1 MAGRKRKKHR
11 LLRAL
16 GALVLLGILC
26 FGGLVGYVVIRE
38 SSVVREAAALE
49 GNYDAIIVLGAQ
61 VLLSGEPNTQ
71 LQWRL
76 DAAAEAWRLKNV
88 PIAVCG
94 AQGKDEPLPEAEA
107 MRNYL
112 VKQGILGVVIV
123 VLALIMAIFP
133 AQIAPYDPTAV
144 DITARTKAPS
154 AAHIFGTDNY
164 GRDIFS
170 RVVWGT
176 RIDLSIGFFGVLVPL
191 IVGSLIG
198 LLAAWYGGWL
208 DSLLM
213 RISEIMMAFPF
224 TILVIAIITIL
235 GTGTI
240 NLYIALWLVGWMSY
254 ARLVRAEVLTLKKS
268 EFIEAARVAGFS
280 DARILLRHVLPN
292 VISSSIVF
300 AASDMVMCMLTGA
313 SMSFLGLGVQPPT
326 PEWGAILNEGR
337 TYITYASWMTFFPG
351 LVLAIT
357 GVGLSLLGDSMTD
370 ILRRKGR

>member
-1 MAGRKRKKHR
+1 MKRYNPRVEQTRKKHR
-11 LLRAL
+11 LPAWAVTPTFIL
-16 GALVLLGILC
+16 GIIIVVAALV
-26 FGGLVGYVVIRE
+26 
-38 SSVVREAAALE
+38 
-49 GNYDAIIVLGAQ
+49 
-61 VLLSGEPNTQ
+61 
-71 LQWRL
+71 
-76 DAAAEAWRLKNV
+76 
-88 PIAVCG
+88 
-94 AQGKDEPLPEAEA
+94 
-107 MRNYL
+107 
-112 VKQGILGVVIV
+112 
-123 VLALIMAIFP
+123 MAIFP
-133 AQIAPYDPTAV
+133 EQIAPYDPTAV
-144 DITARTKAPS
+144 DITVRTKAPS
-154 AAHIFGTDNY
+154 AEHIFGTDNY
-164 GRDIFS
+164 GRDVFS

-176 RIDLSIGFFGVLVPL
+176 RIDLSIGFFGVLVPM
-191 IVGSLIG
+191 IIGGIIG

-254 ARLVRAEVLTLKKS
+254 ARLVRAEVLKLKKA

-280 DARILLRHVLPN
+280 DARILLRHILPN

-337 TYITYASWMTFFPG
+337 TYISYASWMTFYPG
-351 LVLAIT
+351 LVLAVT
-357 GVGLSLLGDSMTD
+357 GVGLSLLGDSMTE

>member
-1 MAGRKRKKHR
+1 MKRYNPRVEQTRKKH
-11 LLRAL
+11 
-16 GALVLLGILC
+16 VL
-26 FGGLVGYVVIRE
+26 
-38 SSVVREAAALE
+38 
-49 GNYDAIIVLGAQ
+49 
-61 VLLSGEPNTQ
+61 P
-71 LQWRL
+71 
-76 DAAAEAWRLKNV
+76 AW
-88 PIAVCG
+88 AVT
-94 AQGKDEPLPEAEA
+94 PTF
-107 MRNYL
+107 
-112 VKQGILGVVIV
+112 ILGVMIV
-123 VLALIMAIFP
+123 VAALVMAIFP
-133 AQIAPYDPTAV
+133 EQIAPYDPTAV
-144 DITARTKAPS
+144 NITARTKAPS
-154 AAHIFGTDNY
+154 AEHIFGTDNY

-176 RIDLSIGFFGVLVPL
+176 RIDLSIGFFGVLVPM
-191 IVGSLIG
+191 IIGSIIG

-254 ARLVRAEVLTLKKS
+254 ARLVRAEVLKLKKA

-280 DARILLRHVLPN
+280 DARILLRHILPN

-337 TYITYASWMTFFPG
+337 TYISYASWMTFYPG
-351 LVLAIT
+351 LVLAVT
-357 GVGLSLLGDSMTD
+357 GVGVSLLGDSMTE

>member
-1 MAGRKRKKHR
+1 MKRYNPRTVEARKKHR
-11 LLRAL
+11 LPAW
-16 GALVLLGILC
+16 AVMPTFILGI
-26 FGGLVGYVVIRE
+26 
-38 SSVVREAAALE
+38 
-49 GNYDAIIVLGAQ
+49 
-61 VLLSGEPNTQ
+61 
-71 LQWRL
+71 
-76 DAAAEAWRLKNV
+76 
-88 PIAVCG
+88 
-94 AQGKDEPLPEAEA
+94 
-107 MRNYL
+107 
-112 VKQGILGVVIV
+112 VIV
-123 VLALIMAIFP
+123 IIALIMAFFP
-133 AQIAPYDPTAV
+133 QWIAPYDPTAI
-144 DITARTKAPS
+144 DITARTQAPS

-176 RIDLSIGFFGVLVPL
+176 RIDLSIGFFGVLIPL
-191 IVGSLIG
+191 IIGSIIG

-213 RISEIMMAFPF
+213 RISEVMMAFPF
-224 TILVIAIITIL
+224 TILVIGIITIL

-254 ARLVRAEVLTLKKS
+254 ARLVRAEVLSLKKS

-280 DARILLRHVLPN
+280 DARILLKHILPN
-292 VISSSIVF
+292 VISSSIVY

-337 TYITYASWMTFFPG
+337 TYISYASWMTFYPG

-357 GVGLSLLGDSMTD
+357 GIGLSLLGDSLTD

>member
-1 MAGRKRKKHR
+1 MKRYNPRVEQTRKKHR
-11 LLRAL
+11 LPAW
-16 GALVLLGILC
+16 AVTPTFILGIII
-26 FGGLVGYVVIRE
+26 VV
-38 SSVVREAAALE
+38 AAL
-49 GNYDAIIVLGAQ
+49 AMAFF
-61 VLLSGEPNTQ
+61 
-71 LQWRL
+71 
-76 DAAAEAWRLKNV
+76 
-88 PIAVCG
+88 
-94 AQGKDEPLPEAEA
+94 PE
-107 MRNYL
+107 
-112 VKQGILGVVIV
+112 
-123 VLALIMAIFP
+123 
-133 AQIAPYDPTAV
+133 QIAPYDPTAV
-144 DITARTKAPS
+144 DITVRTKAPS
-154 AAHIFGTDNY
+154 AEHIFGTDNY
-164 GRDIFS
+164 GRDVFS

-176 RIDLSIGFFGVLVPL
+176 RIDLSIGFFGVLVPM
-191 IVGSLIG
+191 IIGGIIG

-254 ARLVRAEVLTLKKS
+254 ARLVRAEVLKLKKA

-280 DARILLRHVLPN
+280 DARILLRHILPN

-337 TYITYASWMTFFPG
+337 TYISYASWMTFFPG
-351 LVLAIT
+351 LVLATT

>member
-1 MAGRKRKKHR
+1 MKRYNPRVDSARKKHR
-11 LLRAL
+11 L
-16 GALVLLGILC
+16 
-26 FGGLVGYVVIRE
+26 
-38 SSVVREAAALE
+38 
-49 GNYDAIIVLGAQ
+49 
-61 VLLSGEPNTQ
+61 P
-71 LQWRL
+71 
-76 DAAAEAWRLKNV
+76 AW
-88 PIAVCG
+88 AVT
-94 AQGKDEPLPEAEA
+94 PTF
-107 MRNYL
+107 
-112 VKQGILGVVIV
+112 ILGVVIV

-176 RIDLSIGFFGVLVPL
+176 RIDLSIVFFGVLVPL

>member
-1 MAGRKRKKHR
+1 MKRYNPRVEQTRKKHR
-11 LLRAL
+11 LPAWAVAPTFIL
-16 GALVLLGILC
+16 GIIIVVAALV
-26 FGGLVGYVVIRE
+26 
-38 SSVVREAAALE
+38 
-49 GNYDAIIVLGAQ
+49 
-61 VLLSGEPNTQ
+61 
-71 LQWRL
+71 
-76 DAAAEAWRLKNV
+76 
-88 PIAVCG
+88 
-94 AQGKDEPLPEAEA
+94 
-107 MRNYL
+107 
-112 VKQGILGVVIV
+112 
-123 VLALIMAIFP
+123 MAIFP
-133 AQIAPYDPTAV
+133 EQIAPYDPTAV
-144 DITARTKAPS
+144 DITVRTKAPS
-154 AAHIFGTDNY
+154 AEHIFGTDNY
-164 GRDIFS
+164 GRDVFS

-176 RIDLSIGFFGVLVPL
+176 RIDLSIGFFGVLVPM
-191 IVGSLIG
+191 IIGVIIG

-254 ARLVRAEVLTLKKS
+254 ARLVRAEVLKLKKA

-280 DARILLRHVLPN
+280 DARILLRHILPN

-337 TYITYASWMTFFPG
+337 TYISYASWMTFFPG
-351 LVLAIT
+351 LVLATT

>member
-1 MAGRKRKKHR
+1 MKRYNPRVEQTRKKHR
-11 LLRAL
+11 LPAWAVTPTFIL
-16 GALVLLGILC
+16 GIIIVVAALV
-26 FGGLVGYVVIRE
+26 
-38 SSVVREAAALE
+38 
-49 GNYDAIIVLGAQ
+49 
-61 VLLSGEPNTQ
+61 
-71 LQWRL
+71 
-76 DAAAEAWRLKNV
+76 
-88 PIAVCG
+88 
-94 AQGKDEPLPEAEA
+94 
-107 MRNYL
+107 
-112 VKQGILGVVIV
+112 
-123 VLALIMAIFP
+123 MAIFP
-133 AQIAPYDPTAV
+133 EQIAPYDPTAV
-144 DITARTKAPS
+144 DITVRTKAPS
-154 AAHIFGTDNY
+154 AEHIFGTDNY
-164 GRDIFS
+164 GRDVFS

-176 RIDLSIGFFGVLVPL
+176 RIDLSIGFFGVLVPM
-191 IVGSLIG
+191 IIGGIIG

-254 ARLVRAEVLTLKKS
+254 ARLVRAEVLKLKKA

-280 DARILLRHVLPN
+280 DARILMRHILPN

-337 TYITYASWMTFFPG
+337 TYISYASWMTFFPG
-351 LVLAIT
+351 LVLATT

>member
-1 MAGRKRKKHR
+1 M
-11 LLRAL
+11 
-16 GALVLLGILC
+16 
-26 FGGLVGYVVIRE
+26 
-38 SSVVREAAALE
+38 
-49 GNYDAIIVLGAQ
+49 
-61 VLLSGEPNTQ
+61 
-71 LQWRL
+71 
-76 DAAAEAWRLKNV
+76 
-88 PIAVCG
+88 
-94 AQGKDEPLPEAEA
+94 
-107 MRNYL
+107 
-112 VKQGILGVVIV
+112 
-123 VLALIMAIFP
+123 
-133 AQIAPYDPTAV
+133 

-154 AAHIFGTDNY
+154 AAHISGTDNY

-191 IVGSLIG
+191 IIGSIIG

-254 ARLVRAEVLTLKKS
+254 ARLVRAEVMTLKKS

>member
-1 MAGRKRKKHR
+1 MKRFYEQPASVKKKPR
-11 LLRAL
+11 LPAWAVTPTFIL
-16 GALVLLGILC
+16 GA
-26 FGGLVGYVVIRE
+26 
-38 SSVVREAAALE
+38 A
-49 GNYDAIIVLGAQ
+49 IVL
-61 VLLSGEPNTQ
+61 
-71 LQWRL
+71 
-76 DAAAEAWRLKNV
+76 
-88 PIAVCG
+88 I
-94 AQGKDEPLPEAEA
+94 
-107 MRNYL
+107 
-112 VKQGILGVVIV
+112 
-123 VLALIMAIFP
+123 ALIVAIYP
-133 AQIAPYDPTAV
+133 GAIAPYDPTAV
-144 DITARTKAPS
+144 NITARTKPPS
-154 AAHIFGTDNY
+154 AEHIFGTDNY

-176 RIDLSIGFFGVLVPL
+176 RIDLSIGFFGVLIPL

-208 DSLLM
+208 DSILM
-213 RISEIMMAFPF
+213 RFSEIMMAFPF

-280 DARILLRHVLPN
+280 DARILLRHILPN
-292 VISSSIVF
+292 VVSSSIVF

-351 LVLAIT
+351 LILAVT

>member
-1 MAGRKRKKHR
+1 MLFRSVNGS
-11 LLRAL
+11 
-16 GALVLLGILC
+16 VSILYT
-26 FGGLVGYVVIRE
+26 LATYAIVGYSFAASIIG
-38 SSVVREAAALE
+38 SV
-49 GNYDAIIVLGAQ
+49 
-61 VLLSGEPNTQ
+61 
-71 LQWRL
+71 
-76 DAAAEAWRLKNV
+76 
-88 PIAVCG
+88 
-94 AQGKDEPLPEAEA
+94 
-107 MRNYL
+107 
-112 VKQGILGVVIV
+112 
-123 VLALIMAIFP
+123 
-133 AQIAPYDPTAV
+133 
-144 DITARTKAPS
+144 
-154 AAHIFGTDNY
+154 
-164 GRDIFS
+164 
-170 RVVWGT
+170 
-176 RIDLSIGFFGVLVPL
+176 
-191 IVGSLIG
+191 IG

-254 ARLVRAEVLTLKKS
+254 ARLVRAEVMTLKKS

-351 LVLAIT
+351 LVLAIM
-357 GVGLSLLGDSMTD
+357 GMGLSLLGDSMTD

>member
-1 MAGRKRKKHR
+1 MKRYNPRVEQARKKHR
-11 LLRAL
+11 LPAWAVTPTFIL
-16 GALVLLGILC
+16 GIIIVVAALV
-26 FGGLVGYVVIRE
+26 
-38 SSVVREAAALE
+38 
-49 GNYDAIIVLGAQ
+49 
-61 VLLSGEPNTQ
+61 
-71 LQWRL
+71 
-76 DAAAEAWRLKNV
+76 
-88 PIAVCG
+88 
-94 AQGKDEPLPEAEA
+94 
-107 MRNYL
+107 
-112 VKQGILGVVIV
+112 
-123 VLALIMAIFP
+123 MAIFP
-133 AQIAPYDPTAV
+133 EQIAPYDPTVV
-144 DITARTKAPS
+144 DITVRTKAPS
-154 AAHIFGTDNY
+154 AEHIFGTDNN
-164 GRDIFS
+164 GRDVFS

-176 RIDLSIGFFGVLVPL
+176 RIDLSIGFFGVLVPM
-191 IVGSLIG
+191 IIGGIIG

-254 ARLVRAEVLTLKKS
+254 ARLVRAEVLKLKKA

-280 DARILLRHVLPN
+280 DARILLRHILPN

-337 TYITYASWMTFFPG
+337 TYISYASWMTFFPG
-351 LVLAIT
+351 LVLATT

>member
-1 MAGRKRKKHR
+1 MKRYYPRDDLRHRKRR
-11 LLRAL
+11 L
-16 GALVLLGILC
+16 
-26 FGGLVGYVVIRE
+26 
-38 SSVVREAAALE
+38 
-49 GNYDAIIVLGAQ
+49 
-61 VLLSGEPNTQ
+61 P
-71 LQWRL
+71 
-76 DAAAEAWRLKNV
+76 AW
-88 PIAVCG
+88 AVT
-94 AQGKDEPLPEAEA
+94 PTF
-107 MRNYL
+107 
-112 VKQGILGVVIV
+112 ILGVIIVIGTLI
-123 VLALIMAIFP
+123 LAVFP
-133 AQIAPYDPTAV
+133 EQIAPYNPTEV
-144 DITARTKAPS
+144 DIRARSQAPS
-154 AAHIFGTDNY
+154 AAHLFGTDNY

-191 IVGSLIG
+191 IIGSIIG

-235 GTGTI
+235 GSGII

-254 ARLVRAEVLTLKKS
+254 ARLVRAEVLTLKSS
-268 EFIEAARVAGFS
+268 EFIEAAKVAGFS

-337 TYITYASWMTFFPG
+337 TYITSASWMTFFPG
-351 LVLAIT
+351 LVLAVA
-357 GVGLSLLGDSMTD
+357 GVGLSLMGDSMTD

>member
-1 MAGRKRKKHR
+1 MKRYNPRVEQTRKKHR
-11 LLRAL
+11 LPAWAVAPTFIL
-16 GALVLLGILC
+16 GIIIVVAALV
-26 FGGLVGYVVIRE
+26 
-38 SSVVREAAALE
+38 
-49 GNYDAIIVLGAQ
+49 
-61 VLLSGEPNTQ
+61 
-71 LQWRL
+71 
-76 DAAAEAWRLKNV
+76 
-88 PIAVCG
+88 
-94 AQGKDEPLPEAEA
+94 
-107 MRNYL
+107 
-112 VKQGILGVVIV
+112 
-123 VLALIMAIFP
+123 MAIFP
-133 AQIAPYDPTAV
+133 EQIAPYDPTAV
-144 DITARTKAPS
+144 DITVRTKAPS
-154 AAHIFGTDNY
+154 AEHIFGTDNY
-164 GRDIFS
+164 GRDVFS

-176 RIDLSIGFFGVLVPL
+176 RIDLSIGFFGVLVPM
-191 IVGSLIG
+191 IIGGIIG
-198 LLAAWYGGWL
+198 LLAAWYRGWL

-254 ARLVRAEVLTLKKS
+254 ARLVRAEVLKLKKA

-280 DARILLRHVLPN
+280 DARILLRHILPN

-337 TYITYASWMTFFPG
+337 TYISYASWMTFFPG
-351 LVLAIT
+351 LVLATT

>member
-1 MAGRKRKKHR
+1 MKRYNPRVEQTRKKHR
-11 LLRAL
+11 LPAWAVTPTFIL
-16 GALVLLGILC
+16 G
-26 FGGLVGYVVIRE
+26 VII
-38 SSVVREAAALE
+38 VAAAL
-49 GNYDAIIVLGAQ
+49 
-61 VLLSGEPNTQ
+61 
-71 LQWRL
+71 
-76 DAAAEAWRLKNV
+76 
-88 PIAVCG
+88 
-94 AQGKDEPLPEAEA
+94 
-107 MRNYL
+107 
-112 VKQGILGVVIV
+112 IL
-123 VLALIMAIFP
+123 AIFP
-133 AQIAPYDPTAV
+133 EQIAPYDPTVV

-154 AAHIFGTDNY
+154 AEHIFGTDNY

-176 RIDLSIGFFGVLVPL
+176 RIDLSIGFFGVLVPM
-191 IVGSLIG
+191 IIGGIIG

-254 ARLVRAEVLTLKKS
+254 ARLVRAEVLKLKKA

-280 DARILLRHVLPN
+280 DARILLRHILPN

-337 TYITYASWMTFFPG
+337 TYISYASWMTFFPG
-351 LVLAIT
+351 LVLATT

>member
-1 MAGRKRKKHR
+1 MKRYDPRVEQTRKKHR
-11 LLRAL
+11 LPAWAVTPTFIL
-16 GALVLLGILC
+16 GIIIVVAALV
-26 FGGLVGYVVIRE
+26 
-38 SSVVREAAALE
+38 
-49 GNYDAIIVLGAQ
+49 
-61 VLLSGEPNTQ
+61 
-71 LQWRL
+71 
-76 DAAAEAWRLKNV
+76 
-88 PIAVCG
+88 
-94 AQGKDEPLPEAEA
+94 
-107 MRNYL
+107 
-112 VKQGILGVVIV
+112 
-123 VLALIMAIFP
+123 MAIFP
-133 AQIAPYDPTAV
+133 EQIAPYDPTAV
-144 DITARTKAPS
+144 DITVRTKAPS
-154 AAHIFGTDNY
+154 AEHIFGTDNY
-164 GRDIFS
+164 GRDVFS

-176 RIDLSIGFFGVLVPL
+176 RIDLSIGFFGVLVPM
-191 IVGSLIG
+191 IIGGIIG

-254 ARLVRAEVLTLKKS
+254 ARLVRAEVLKLKKA

-280 DARILLRHVLPN
+280 DARILMRHILPN

-337 TYITYASWMTFFPG
+337 TYISYASWMTFFPG
-351 LVLAIT
+351 LVLATT

>member
-1 MAGRKRKKHR
+1 MKRYNPRVEQTRKKHR
-11 LLRAL
+11 LPAWAVTPTFIL
-16 GALVLLGILC
+16 GIIIVVAALVMA
-26 FGGLVGYVVIRE
+26 FF
-38 SSVVREAAALE
+38 
-49 GNYDAIIVLGAQ
+49 
-61 VLLSGEPNTQ
+61 
-71 LQWRL
+71 
-76 DAAAEAWRLKNV
+76 
-88 PIAVCG
+88 
-94 AQGKDEPLPEAEA
+94 PE
-107 MRNYL
+107 
-112 VKQGILGVVIV
+112 
-123 VLALIMAIFP
+123 
-133 AQIAPYDPTAV
+133 QIAPYDPTAV
-144 DITARTKAPS
+144 DITVRTKAPS
-154 AAHIFGTDNY
+154 AEHIFGTDNY
-164 GRDIFS
+164 GRDVFS

-176 RIDLSIGFFGVLVPL
+176 RIDLSIGFFGVLVPM
-191 IVGSLIG
+191 IIGGIIG

-254 ARLVRAEVLTLKKS
+254 ARLVRAEVLKLKKA

-280 DARILLRHVLPN
+280 DARILLRHILPN

-337 TYITYASWMTFFPG
+337 TYISYASWMTFYPG
-351 LVLAIT
+351 LVLAVT
-357 GVGLSLLGDSMTD
+357 GVGLSLLGDSMTE

>member
-1 MAGRKRKKHR
+1 MKRYHPADETRARKHR
-11 LLRAL
+11 L
-16 GALVLLGILC
+16 
-26 FGGLVGYVVIRE
+26 
-38 SSVVREAAALE
+38 
-49 GNYDAIIVLGAQ
+49 
-61 VLLSGEPNTQ
+61 P
-71 LQWRL
+71 
-76 DAAAEAWRLKNV
+76 AW
-88 PIAVCG
+88 AVT
-94 AQGKDEPLPEAEA
+94 PTF
-107 MRNYL
+107 
-112 VKQGILGVVIV
+112 ILGVVIV
-123 VLALIMAIFP
+123 VIALILAIFP
-133 AQIAPYDPTAV
+133 AQIAPYDPTEV
-144 DITARTKAPS
+144 VITARTKAPS
-154 AAHIFGTDNY
+154 PEHLFGTDNY

-176 RIDLSIGFFGVLVPL
+176 RIDLSIGFFGVLIPL
-191 IVGSLIG
+191 IIGSIIG

-240 NLYIALWLVGWMSY
+240 NLFIALWLVGWMSY
-254 ARLVRAEVLTLKKS
+254 ARLVRAEVLTLKNS

-280 DARILLRHVLPN
+280 NARILLRHVLPN

-357 GVGLSLLGDSMTD
+357 GVGLSLLGDSLTD

>member
-1 MAGRKRKKHR
+1 MKRYHPADETRARKHR
-11 LLRAL
+11 L
-16 GALVLLGILC
+16 
-26 FGGLVGYVVIRE
+26 
-38 SSVVREAAALE
+38 
-49 GNYDAIIVLGAQ
+49 
-61 VLLSGEPNTQ
+61 PT
-71 LQWRL
+71 W
-76 DAAAEAWRLKNV
+76 
-88 PIAVCG
+88 AVT
-94 AQGKDEPLPEAEA
+94 PTF
-107 MRNYL
+107 
-112 VKQGILGVVIV
+112 ILGVVIV
-123 VLALIMAIFP
+123 VIALILAIFP
-133 AQIAPYDPTAV
+133 AQIAPYDPTEV
-144 DITARTKAPS
+144 VITARTKAPS
-154 AAHIFGTDNY
+154 PEHLFGTDNY

-176 RIDLSIGFFGVLVPL
+176 RIDLSIGFFGVLIPL
-191 IVGSLIG
+191 IVGSIIG

-240 NLYIALWLVGWMSY
+240 NLFIALWLVGWMSY
-254 ARLVRAEVLTLKKS
+254 ARLVRAEVLTLKNS

-280 DARILLRHVLPN
+280 NARILLRHVLPN

-357 GVGLSLLGDSMTD
+357 GVGLSLLGDSLTD

>member
-1 MAGRKRKKHR
+1 MKRYNPRVDSARKKHR
-11 LLRAL
+11 L
-16 GALVLLGILC
+16 
-26 FGGLVGYVVIRE
+26 
-38 SSVVREAAALE
+38 
-49 GNYDAIIVLGAQ
+49 
-61 VLLSGEPNTQ
+61 P
-71 LQWRL
+71 
-76 DAAAEAWRLKNV
+76 AW
-88 PIAVCG
+88 AVT
-94 AQGKDEPLPEAEA
+94 PTF
-107 MRNYL
+107 
-112 VKQGILGVVIV
+112 ILGVVIV
-123 VLALIMAIFP
+123 VLALSMAIFP

>member
-1 MAGRKRKKHR
+1 MKRYYPQSEKTRRKR
-11 LLRAL
+11 LL
-16 GALVLLGILC
+16 
-26 FGGLVGYVVIRE
+26 
-38 SSVVREAAALE
+38 
-49 GNYDAIIVLGAQ
+49 
-61 VLLSGEPNTQ
+61 P
-71 LQWRL
+71 
-76 DAAAEAWRLKNV
+76 AW
-88 PIAVCG
+88 AVT
-94 AQGKDEPLPEAEA
+94 PTF
-107 MRNYL
+107 
-112 VKQGILGVVIV
+112 ILGVVIV
-123 VLALIMAIFP
+123 VIALIMAIFP
-133 AQIAPYDPTAV
+133 AQIAPYDPTVV

-191 IVGSLIG
+191 IIGSIIG

-254 ARLVRAEVLTLKKS
+254 ARLVRAEVMTLKKS

>member
-1 MAGRKRKKHR
+1 MKRYYPQDDLRHRKRR
-11 LLRAL
+11 L
-16 GALVLLGILC
+16 
-26 FGGLVGYVVIRE
+26 
-38 SSVVREAAALE
+38 
-49 GNYDAIIVLGAQ
+49 
-61 VLLSGEPNTQ
+61 P
-71 LQWRL
+71 
-76 DAAAEAWRLKNV
+76 AW
-88 PIAVCG
+88 AVT
-94 AQGKDEPLPEAEA
+94 PTF
-107 MRNYL
+107 
-112 VKQGILGVVIV
+112 ILGVIIVIGT
-123 VLALIMAIFP
+123 LILAIFP
-133 AQIAPYDPTAV
+133 EQIAPCNPTEV
-144 DITARTKAPS
+144 DIRARSQAPS
-154 AAHIFGTDNY
+154 AAHLFGTDNY

-191 IVGSLIG
+191 IIGSIIG

-224 TILVIAIITIL
+224 TILVIAIITSL
-235 GTGTI
+235 GSGII

-254 ARLVRAEVLTLKKS
+254 ARLVRAEVLTLKNS
-268 EFIEAARVAGFS
+268 EFIEAAKVAGFS

-337 TYITYASWMTFFPG
+337 TYITSASWMTFFPG
-351 LVLAIT
+351 LVLAVA
-357 GVGLSLLGDSMTD
+357 GVGLSLMGDSMTD

>member
-1 MAGRKRKKHR
+1 MKRYNPRVEQTRKKHR
-11 LLRAL
+11 LPAWAVTPTFIL
-16 GALVLLGILC
+16 GIIIVVAALVMA
-26 FGGLVGYVVIRE
+26 FF
-38 SSVVREAAALE
+38 
-49 GNYDAIIVLGAQ
+49 
-61 VLLSGEPNTQ
+61 
-71 LQWRL
+71 
-76 DAAAEAWRLKNV
+76 
-88 PIAVCG
+88 
-94 AQGKDEPLPEAEA
+94 PE
-107 MRNYL
+107 
-112 VKQGILGVVIV
+112 
-123 VLALIMAIFP
+123 
-133 AQIAPYDPTAV
+133 QIAPYDPTAV
-144 DITARTKAPS
+144 DITVRTKAPS
-154 AAHIFGTDNY
+154 AEHIFGTDNY
-164 GRDIFS
+164 GRDVFS

-176 RIDLSIGFFGVLVPL
+176 RIDLSIGFFGVLVPM
-191 IVGSLIG
+191 IIGGIIG

-254 ARLVRAEVLTLKKS
+254 ARLVRAEVLKLKKAD
-268 EFIEAARVAGFS
+268 FIEAARVAGFS
-280 DARILLRHVLPN
+280 DARILMRHILPN

-337 TYITYASWMTFFPG
+337 TYISYASWMTFFPG
-351 LVLAIT
+351 LVLATT

>member
-1 MAGRKRKKHR
+1 MKRYNPRVEQTRKKHR
-11 LLRAL
+11 LPAWAVTPTFIL
-16 GALVLLGILC
+16 GIIIVVAALVMA
-26 FGGLVGYVVIRE
+26 FF
-38 SSVVREAAALE
+38 
-49 GNYDAIIVLGAQ
+49 
-61 VLLSGEPNTQ
+61 
-71 LQWRL
+71 
-76 DAAAEAWRLKNV
+76 
-88 PIAVCG
+88 
-94 AQGKDEPLPEAEA
+94 PE
-107 MRNYL
+107 
-112 VKQGILGVVIV
+112 
-123 VLALIMAIFP
+123 
-133 AQIAPYDPTAV
+133 QIAPYDPTAV
-144 DITARTKAPS
+144 DITVRTKAPS
-154 AAHIFGTDNY
+154 AEHIFGTDNY
-164 GRDIFS
+164 GRDVFS

-176 RIDLSIGFFGVLVPL
+176 RVDLSIGFFGVLVPM
-191 IVGSLIG
+191 IIGGIIG

-254 ARLVRAEVLTLKKS
+254 ARLVRAEVLKLKKA

-280 DARILLRHVLPN
+280 DARILMRHILPN

-337 TYITYASWMTFFPG
+337 TYISYASWMTFFPG
-351 LVLAIT
+351 LVLATT

>member
-1 MAGRKRKKHR
+1 MKRYTPRVEQTRKKHR
-11 LLRAL
+11 LPAWAVAPTFIL
-16 GALVLLGILC
+16 GIIIVVAALV
-26 FGGLVGYVVIRE
+26 
-38 SSVVREAAALE
+38 
-49 GNYDAIIVLGAQ
+49 
-61 VLLSGEPNTQ
+61 
-71 LQWRL
+71 
-76 DAAAEAWRLKNV
+76 
-88 PIAVCG
+88 
-94 AQGKDEPLPEAEA
+94 
-107 MRNYL
+107 
-112 VKQGILGVVIV
+112 
-123 VLALIMAIFP
+123 MAIFP
-133 AQIAPYDPTAV
+133 EQIAPYDPTAV
-144 DITARTKAPS
+144 DITVRTKAPS
-154 AAHIFGTDNY
+154 AEHIFGTDNY
-164 GRDIFS
+164 GRDVFS

-176 RIDLSIGFFGVLVPL
+176 RIDLSIGFFGVLVPM
-191 IVGSLIG
+191 IIGGIIG

-254 ARLVRAEVLTLKKS
+254 ARLVRAEVLKLKKA

-280 DARILLRHVLPN
+280 DARILLRHILPN

-337 TYITYASWMTFFPG
+337 TYISYASWMTFFPG
-351 LVLAIT
+351 LVLATT

>member
-1 MAGRKRKKHR
+1 MKRYNPRVEQTRKKHR
-11 LLRAL
+11 LPAWAVAPTFIL
-16 GALVLLGILC
+16 GIIIVVAALV
-26 FGGLVGYVVIRE
+26 
-38 SSVVREAAALE
+38 
-49 GNYDAIIVLGAQ
+49 
-61 VLLSGEPNTQ
+61 
-71 LQWRL
+71 
-76 DAAAEAWRLKNV
+76 
-88 PIAVCG
+88 
-94 AQGKDEPLPEAEA
+94 
-107 MRNYL
+107 
-112 VKQGILGVVIV
+112 
-123 VLALIMAIFP
+123 MAIFP
-133 AQIAPYDPTAV
+133 EQIAPYDPTAV
-144 DITARTKAPS
+144 DITVRTKAPS
-154 AAHIFGTDNY
+154 AEHIFGTDNY
-164 GRDIFS
+164 GRDVFS
-170 RVVWGT
+170 RVGWGT
-176 RIDLSIGFFGVLVPL
+176 RIDLSIGCFGVLVPM
-191 IVGSLIG
+191 IIGGIIG

-235 GTGTI
+235 GTGII

-254 ARLVRAEVLTLKKS
+254 ARLVRAEVLKLKKA

-280 DARILLRHVLPN
+280 DARILLRHILPN

-337 TYITYASWMTFFPG
+337 TYISYASWMTFFPG
-351 LVLAIT
+351 LVLATT